1 MAKLPHI
8 AARKPP
14 TDRRE
19 RLLTVGVR
27 EFGRGDYAEI
37 STERIAE
44 QAGVAQG
51 LLFHYFK
58 TKRNF
63 WEEVM
68 GRIFDEHEAAFAA
81 NTHRDPV
88 RWLREE
94 LELFLFGLTE
104 YPPSV
109 LMAGTGSNLDH
120 SAIANARQE
129 RAAAR
134 LVERMGI
141 AEPSPMLH
149 VALRGWVA
157 FSLGAAR
164 NWLQTPAVTRAQILV
179 LLTETLHG
187 TLEQVAA
194 LDPGAVDPAFFR
206 PPGAAQ
212 RRAGSSGANGG
223 TARQRPGRTPARS
236 APDS

>member
-1 MAKLPHI
+1 
-8 AARKPP
+8 
-14 TDRRE
+14 
-19 RLLTVGVR
+19 LTVGVR
-27 EFGRGDYAEI
+27 EFGRGEYAEI

-68 GRIFDEHEAAFAA
+68 ARIFDEHEAAFAA

-109 LMAGTGSNLDH
+109 LMSGSGSDLDH
-120 SAIANARQE
+120 SAIAKARQE
-129 RAAAR
+129 RAAVR
-134 LVERMGI
+134 LIQRMGI
-141 AEPSPMLH
+141 AEPSPLLH
-149 VALRGWVA
+149 VAVRGWVA
-157 FSLGAAR
+157 YSLGAAR
-164 NWLQTPAVTRAQILV
+164 KWLETPAVTRAQVLH
-179 LLTETLHG
+179 LLTEALHCTLA
-187 TLEQVAA
+187 QVAA
-194 LDPGAVDPAFFR
+194 MEPGVVDPAFFR
-206 PPGAAQ
+206 PPGAVPHGGGSYEL
-212 RRAGSSGANGG
+212 AGGPGG
-223 TARQRPGRTPARS
+223 PRPGRSRVRS

>member
-1 MAKLPHI
+1 MAASK
-8 AARKPP
+8 RP

-19 RLLTVGVR
+19 RLLAVGMR
-27 EFGRGDYAEI
+27 EFTRGAYEEV

-68 GRIFDEHEAAFAA
+68 RRIIDEQETSFGD

-94 LELFLFGLTE
+94 LDLFLFGLTE
-104 YPPSV
+104 YPPSM
-109 LMAGTGSNLDH
+109 LTTGTGTKIDH
-120 SAIANARQE
+120 LAIIGARQD

-134 LVERMGI
+134 LIDRIGI
-141 AEPSPMLH
+141 EEPSSLLQ
-149 VALRGWVA
+149 VAVRGWLG
-157 FSLGAAR
+157 FSLSAGR
-164 NWLQTPAVTRAQILV
+164 KWLETPAVSRSQIIA
-179 LLTETLHG
+179 LLTEALHS
-187 TLEQVAA
+187 TLEQVA
-194 LDPGAVDPAFFR
+194 LLEPGSVDPAFFR
-206 PPGAAQ
+206 RPRAATRRPGSPGAAVAADRQ
-212 RRAGSSGANGG
+212 GSGG
-223 TARQRPGRTPARS
+223 KRARS
-236 APDS
+236 ASDS

>member
-1 MAKLPHI
+1 LAKLPGI
-8 AARKPP
+8 AARKTP

-27 EFGRGDYAEI
+27 EFGRGDYAEV

-81 NTHRDPV
+81 NTHRDPA

-109 LMAGTGSNLDH
+109 LMAGSGSNLDH
-120 SAIANARQE
+120 SAIAGARQE
-129 RAAAR
+129 RAVVR
-134 LVERMGI
+134 LLERMKI
-141 AEPSPMLH
+141 AEPSPMLY

-164 NWLQTPAVTRAQILV
+164 TWLEAPAVTRAQILA
-179 LLTETLHG
+179 LLTETLHC
-187 TLEQVAA
+187 TLEQTAA

-206 PPGAAQ
+206 PPGAVKS
-212 RRAGSSGANGG
+212 RTGSRGPNAGATGPPAGRDQ
-223 TARQRPGRTPARS
+223 ARLT
-236 APDS
+236 PDS